1 MYCKVYIGIF
11 IGVLN
16 TGMSSFQGGWI
27 RGGALIYCVL
37 IYRDV
42 LISGVGL
49 EGFHCLN
56 HSYTCTYEPSLCS
69 M

>member
-27 RGGALIYCVL
+27 RGGALLLLCPYIQGCPHFRGW
-37 IYRDV
+37 IR
-42 LISGVGL
+42 GV
-49 EGFHCLN
+49 
-56 HSYTCTYEPSLCS
+56 SLS
-69 M
+69 QS